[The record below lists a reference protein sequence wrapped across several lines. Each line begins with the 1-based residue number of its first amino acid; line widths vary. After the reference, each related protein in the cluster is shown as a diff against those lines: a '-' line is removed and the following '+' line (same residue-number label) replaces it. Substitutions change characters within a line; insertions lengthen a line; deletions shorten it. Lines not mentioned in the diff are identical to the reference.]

1 MQQKK
6 KGFNHVKLLLILI
19 GAVVIVNILAVVFQK
34 ISERT
39 GAINLCDVYIEYVFA
54 FFVNVFSAI
63 MSIFPF
69 SVGEILILVGIT
81 LLLIWIVVGILFAI
95 FKEKYNIKKCA
106 KTYSL
111 FMAYVITCVSIVMT
125 LNCTLLY
132 RASYLNVKDVPDDR
146 EYSIV
151 ELRILRNYIVD
162 KCNEYC
168 DKVVRDEDGYIVYDD
183 DINQNAKQYL
193 RNLSDVYERLDGFY
207 PDMKPMKFSNIM
219 TQSYICGY
227 YFPFSFEANYNDLM
241 YIPNLPSTFCHELA
255 HIKGYIYED
264 EASFLSY
271 LACINSEDIFFT
283 YSGYLNVL
291 YYVDSAYYNALSDEN
306 KEEYFEQPVIKEQVD
321 FDNQFVLEEVFKE
334 VEDNSIIKTE
344 DMDSISDGFM
354 DITLKINGVED
365 GKISYS
371 RVVGL
376 LLNYYDGVLYSE

>member
-63 MSIFPF
+63 ISIFPF
-69 SVGEILILVGIT
+69 SVGEILILVGIA

-95 FKEKYNIKKCA
+95 FKEKHNIKKSA

-168 DKVVRDEDGYIVYDD
+168 DKVVRDEDGDIVYDD

-219 TQSYICGY
+219 TQS
-227 YFPFSFEANYNDLM
+227 
-241 YIPNLPSTFCHELA
+241 
-255 HIKGYIYED
+255 
-264 EASFLSY
+264 
-271 LACINSEDIFFT
+271 
-283 YSGYLNVL
+283 
-291 YYVDSAYYNALSDEN
+291 
-306 KEEYFEQPVIKEQVD
+306 
-321 FDNQFVLEEVFKE
+321 
-334 VEDNSIIKTE
+334 
-344 DMDSISDGFM
+344 
-354 DITLKINGVED
+354 
-365 GKISYS
+365 
-371 RVVGL
+371 
-376 LLNYYDGVLYSE
+376 